1 MQEQYRP
8 EEIESKVQQHW
19 DEKRTFEVTEDESK
33 EKYYCLS
40 MLPYPSGRLHMGH
53 VRNYTIGDVIARY
66 QRMLGK
72 NVLQPIGW
80 DAFGLP
86 AEGAAVKNNTA
97 PAPWTYDNIAYM
109 KNQLKMLGFG
119 YDWSRELA
127 TCTPEYYR
135 WEQKF
140 FTELYKKRPRCTR
153 RPLPLTGAQM
163 TRPFS
168 RTNRLSMAAAGAATP
183 K

>member
-72 NVLQPIGW
+72 TFCNPSVGMRSVCLRKARRSKQY
-80 DAFGLP
+80 
-86 AEGAAVKNNTA
+86 GAGTV
-97 PAPWTYDNIAYM
+97 DVRQHRVHE
-109 KNQLKMLGFG
+109 NQLKMLGFG

-140 FTELYKKRPRCTR
+140 FTELYKKARVQEDLCR
-153 RPLPLTGAQM
+153 
-163 TRPFS
+163 
-168 RTNRLSMAAAGAATP
+168 
-183 K
+183 

>member
-72 NVLQPIGW
+72 TFCSLSAGMRSVCLRK
-80 DAFGLP
+80 ARRS
-86 AEGAAVKNNTA
+86 KT
-97 PAPWTYDNIAYM
+97 
-109 KNQLKMLGFG
+109 
-119 YDWSRELA
+119 
-127 TCTPEYYR
+127 TPH
-135 WEQKF
+135 
-140 FTELYKKRPRCTR
+140 R
-153 RPLPLTGAQM
+153 RRGRT
-163 TRPFS
+163 TIS
-168 RTNRLSMAAAGAATP
+168 RT
-183 K
+183 